1 MKYVKI
7 PGHREQIATHLITQA
22 EWLEIMG
29 NNPSNFKNNPN
40 NPVEQ
45 INYFDCLE
53 YIDKLNTMQNEYT
66 YALPTEELWLKALGQ
81 IPKTDEEVLEYAWCS
96 MNSNNKTHPVGIK
109 KPNLL
114 GIYDMLGN
122 VWEWTS
128 TKISSGR
135 VILGGSFLLA
145 ARVLRLSSR
154 YYNDPSF
161 RFNCLGARLVR
172 TKNTK
177 LDNILY
183 K

>member
-7 PGHREQIATHLITQA
+7 PGHREQIATNLITQA
-22 EWLEIMG
+22 EWFEVMG
-29 NNPSNFKNNPN
+29 NNLSYFKNNPN

-45 INYFDCLE
+45 INYFNCLE
-53 YIDKLNTMQNEYT
+53 YINKLNTMQNEYT
-66 YALPTEELWLKALGQ
+66 YALPTKELWLKALGE
-81 IPKTDEEVLEYAWCS
+81 IPKNKEVLEYAWCYE
-96 MNSNNKTHPVGIK
+96 NSNKSTQPVGTK
-109 KPNLL
+109 KPNTL

-128 TKISSGR
+128 TFNGPHLFA
-135 VILGGSFLLA
+135 LGGSYVYD
-145 ARVLRLSSR
+145 ARNLRLSYR
-154 YYNDPSF
+154 RNFGPSV
-161 RFNCLGARLVR
+161 RFNHLGARLVR